1 MGGVPL
7 SAPDPTFV
15 LVELAMRGVDA
26 SVVDGQLRL
35 RNASRL
41 SPELAE
47 QIREVKPALI
57 ELLNEQ
63 GGEIAPVRETAPS
76 WPSANVAC
84 LSCGKAL
91 FVRLRN
97 GRRSVCLICEKPK
110 HEDILGADGGIV
122 GACGDDGGD
131 A

>member
-1 MGGVPL
+1 M
-7 SAPDPTFV
+7 STPDPTFV
-15 LVELAMRGVDA
+15 LVELAMLGVDA

-47 QIREVKPALI
+47 QVRQVKPALI

-63 GGEIAPVRETAPS
+63 GGAIAPLRGGAPS
-76 WPSANVAC
+76 WPSSDVAC

-110 HEDILGADGGIV
+110 HEDILGADNGIV
-122 GACGDDGGD
+122 GACGNDGG
-131 A
+131 AA